1 MVPVVLVG
9 TPAYLWVSYRVS
21 GAVAIRPRCP
31 FPSASDARTSGHERS
46 PQPPC
51 KRTSRVGPI
60 RLRLR
65 TLSSLSVKV
74 HPVSRNVLQ
83 HKKEFILASPSENPK
98 SDTPNQPA
106 PQTEQQAAAQIEVS
120 IDQTSTT
127 YANFCRVAGA
137 PEEVVVD
144 FGINAQPAVEAPRT
158 IDVAQRIVMN
168 YYTAKRFSQVLMMS
182 VQQHERTFGVIEV
195 DVQKRVTNPPP
206 QK

>member
-1 MVPVVLVG
+1 M
-9 TPAYLWVSYRVS
+9 
-21 GAVAIRPRCP
+21 
-31 FPSASDARTSGHERS
+31 
-46 PQPPC
+46 
-51 KRTSRVGPI
+51 
-60 RLRLR
+60 
-65 TLSSLSVKV
+65 
-74 HPVSRNVLQ
+74 
-83 HKKEFILASPSENPK
+83 ASPSENPK